1 MYYIQVK
8 DLRGKE
14 HARARARLQGERRRK
29 RIGYLHV
36 HAERFMVT
44 VGTFR
49 VKGSVSQD
57 VSVSEESPKK
67 EKKKKKGLRTP
78 SFLKKKKEKKK
89 PVEAQVVLTLVRI
102 YMLNIIMGIESF
114 SNIQFLYNS
123 RLHINFFYI
132 FFSFSRLLIIIVLS
146 HTHRC
151 YTSKIDKIIH
161 TRKI

>member
-1 MYYIQVK
+1 MCEGGLV
-8 DLRGKE
+8 G
-14 HARARARLQGERRRK
+14 GEKRKK

-89 PVEAQVVLTLVRI
+89 PVEA
-102 YMLNIIMGIESF
+102 
-114 SNIQFLYNS
+114 
-123 RLHINFFYI
+123 
-132 FFSFSRLLIIIVLS
+132 
-146 HTHRC
+146 
-151 YTSKIDKIIH
+151 
-161 TRKI
+161 

>member
-1 MYYIQVK
+1 MSDNFLYVICSRKK
-8 DLRGKE
+8 DSRKKKY
-14 HARARARLQGERRRK
+14 ARACDARACRAGGGGRGERKK

-89 PVEAQVVLTLVRI
+89 PVEA
-102 YMLNIIMGIESF
+102 
-114 SNIQFLYNS
+114 
-123 RLHINFFYI
+123 
-132 FFSFSRLLIIIVLS
+132 
-146 HTHRC
+146 
-151 YTSKIDKIIH
+151 
-161 TRKI
+161 